1 MAKDVE
7 EIQDVLEDVD
17 QEYIQTDI
25 SQDEIE
31 HLTYLRIQEEYE
43 SSKRRRLVYRKYG
56 LLFII
61 LSGII
66 FLSLM
71 FGLESKIQFLV
82 LWVASCFYCCALM
95 IRADYRYHTFAG
107 YLGLIKKEEEMEDDI
122 EETEEALKLEEELIE
137 EVEKCEAEEVE
148 ETEEFVE
155 PENLE
160 KTEEV
165 E

>member
-43 SSKRRRLVYRKYG
+43 TSKRRRLVYRKYG
-56 LLFII
+56 SLFII

-95 IRADYRYHTFAG
+95 IRADYRYHTFAD
-107 YLGLIKKEEEMEDDI
+107 YLGLIKKEEETEEEPVDEP
-122 EETEEALKLEEELIE
+122 EETEEFE
-137 EVEKCEAEEVE
+137 EVDEPEDEPVE

-165 E
+165 EEL